1 MTSTNMSG
9 TVLGPEDLDLLAAV
23 LETLLP
29 GDGVMPPA
37 SNTGAA
43 RAVDGHLAE
52 RPALRAPILDALTAV
67 RIAAHASGGDF
78 DTLPEAK
85 RIATLEAVELTHPHV
100 FDALVVQAYT
110 GYYTDPGVQARLGVP
125 SPLMPVGH
133 PRSTA
138 GTLDPARLE
147 RVRATAKPWREA

>member
-1 MTSTNMSG
+1 MTLTNAPG
-9 TVLGPEDLDLLAAV
+9 TVLGPEDLDLLAAI

-43 RAVDGHLAE
+43 RAVDGYLAE
-52 RPALRAPILDALTAV
+52 RTALRAPILDALTAV

-78 DTLPEAK
+78 GALPEAR
-85 RIATLEAVELTHPHV
+85 RIAALEAVEGAHPHV
-100 FDALVVQAYT
+100 FDALLVQAYT

-125 SPLMPVGH
+125 SPLMPIGH
-133 PRSTA
+133 PRSTS
-138 GTLDPARLE
+138 GTIDPARLD
-147 RVRATAKPWREA
+147 RVRATAKRWREA

>member
-1 MTSTNMSG
+1 MTATNMSG

-52 RPALRAPILDALTAV
+52 RPALRAPILDALTD
-67 RIAAHASGGDF
+67 RKS
-78 DTLPEAK
+78 T
-85 RIATLEAVELTHPHV
+85 
-100 FDALVVQAYT
+100 
-110 GYYTDPGVQARLGVP
+110 RLN
-125 SPLMPVGH
+125 SSH
-133 PRSTA
+133 
-138 GTLDPARLE
+138 
-147 RVRATAKPWREA
+147 